1 MIVSFLKNRYFKLF
15 VASLLFVSCIIDIT
29 NALGMHELDEFG
41 ARHGIA
47 VFAFTR
53 IVIAFSEL
61 TDATETIDKNIR

>member
-15 VASLLFVSCIIDIT
+15 VASLLFVSCIVEIT
-29 NALGMHELDEFG
+29 NELGMHELDEFG

>member
-1 MIVSFLKNRYFKLF
+1 MITSFLKNRYFKLF
-15 VASLLFVSCIIDIT
+15 VASLLFVSCIVEIT
-29 NALGMHELDEFG
+29 NELGMHELDEFG

-53 IVIAFSEL
+53 NVIAFSEL

>member
-15 VASLLFVSCIIDIT
+15 VASLLFVSCIVEIT
-29 NALGMHELDEFG
+29 NELGMHELDEFG
-41 ARHGIA
+41 VRHGIA

-53 IVIAFSEL
+53 IIVAFSEL

>member
-1 MIVSFLKNRYFKLF
+1 MIVPFLKNRYFKLF
-15 VASLLFVSCIIDIT
+15 VASLLFVSCIVEIT
-29 NALGMHELDEFG
+29 NELGMHELDEFG

-53 IVIAFSEL
+53 IIVAFSEL

>member
-1 MIVSFLKNRYFKLF
+1 MITSFLKNRYFKLF
-15 VASLLFVSCIIDIT
+15 VASLLFVSCIIEIT
-29 NALGMHELDEFG
+29 NELGMHALDEFG

-53 IVIAFSEL
+53 IVVAFSEL

>member
-15 VASLLFVSCIIDIT
+15 IASLLFVSCIIEIT
-29 NALGMHELDEFG
+29 KELGMHELEEFG
-41 ARHGIA
+41 ARHGLA
-47 VFAFTR
+47 VFAFAR